1 MTVMALPAADETLVF
16 SLILFA
22 VTEPS
27 TSTVSEAVTP
37 VTAAPS
43 RVVSLPDV
51 ALRSEESV
59 PMFVS
64 AVLILLDRLV
74 RPDSAVSI
82 LPDSA
87 VRPAVASS
95 ETLAHLASIADWTPE
110 SFRPLAPTV
119 RKLSFVPSSLIE
131 IDDDLP
137 VVVVMSFS
145 PTAMPFPAAYS
156 WTIPLTGMLTLF
168 DAGLLPDTLSSKV
181 SSSISDD
188 GTYAASFRNWSLGM
202 LMMLSGTGAAS
213 WPFLVSYSW

>member
-16 SLILFA
+16 SVILFSK
-22 VTEPS
+22 TEP
-27 TSTVSEAVTP
+27 STVSEAVTP
-37 VTAAPS
+37 LTAAPE
-43 RVVSLPDV
+43 RVVSLLDV

-87 VRPAVASS
+87 VRPAVASA

-145 PTAMPFPAAYS
+145 PTAMPLPAAYS

-202 LMMLSGTGAAS
+202 LMMLSGTGAS
-213 WPFLVSYSW
+213 LLFLVSYSW